1 MMNNNDF
8 LGIGWEFPPAFEKKG
23 VRLVESNTD
32 IRESLRILLST
43 TQGERIFRPEYGCN
57 IRRWVFSK
65 MTLSERTLITDTI
78 KQAVK
83 KGEPRIVLNQVSVEI
98 KDALEGILW
107 INLNYTIITTNTPD
121 NLVFPFYFKESIR

>member
-1 MMNNNDF
+1 MINNKDF

-23 VRLVESNTD
+23 VRLVESDTD
-32 IRESLRILLST
+32 IRESLGILLST
-43 TQGERIFRPEYGCN
+43 TPGERIFRPEYGCN

-83 KGEPRIVLNQVSVEI
+83 KGEPRVTLNQVSVEI
-98 KDALEGILW
+98 KDAAEGILW
-107 INLNYTIITTNTPD
+107 INLDYTIIKTNTPD
-121 NLVFPFYFKESIR
+121 NLVFPFYFKESVH